1 MSQPAAG
8 EGADQK
14 AGEAAE
20 DSAGEQGGLSLRGFF
35 QAGIRLASNRLQIL
49 STEIAEEKVKLTLAA
64 LTGVGGLFFLG
75 LAVVCGVILLIV
87 LFWEEHRVLLLGGL
101 TLGFTLLG
109 GGLLVLTA
117 RAVAAAQRPFQVTL
131 AELKKDE
138 DAWRAPQDHA

>member
-1 MSQPAAG
+1 MGQPAAG
-8 EGADQK
+8 EGADRK
-14 AGEAAE
+14 AGDAAE
-20 DSAGEQGGLSLRGFF
+20 DTAGLSLRGFF
-35 QAGIRLASNRLQIL
+35 LAGIRLASNRLQIL

-75 LAVVCGVILLIV
+75 LAVIFGVILLIV

-109 GGLLVLTA
+109 AGLLALTL
-117 RAVAAAQRPFQVTL
+117 RAVGASQRPFQVTL

>member
-35 QAGIRLASNRLQIL
+35 LAGIRLASNRLQIL

-109 GGLLVLTA
+109 GGLLALTL
-117 RAVAAAQRPFQVTL
+117 RAVGAAQRPFQVTL